1 MMAIGVPKLVVRRL
15 FLFLDER
22 QQRVKLGSSL
32 SFWAWITGTLDF
44 YYHIDDLKPS
54 CIISK
59 FMDDVTL
66 TEIITKGSVS
76 ADSNMTHYINHL
88 ELWSNNNSMKMNFK
102 KMKEIILGS
111 IQKILHLRS
120 VLVEM

>member
-1 MMAIGVPKLVVRRL
+1 
-15 FLFLDER
+15 
-22 QQRVKLGSSL
+22 
-32 SFWAWITGTLDF
+32 
-44 YYHIDDLKPS
+44 
-54 CIISK
+54 
-59 FMDDVTL
+59 MDDVTL